1 MKSQSIV
8 LAALIAG
15 LLPVAAAAQAAPAAP
30 AAATFAAAPGAAPA
44 ESKMPPPSA
53 FPAKIALVNFI
64 GAVEATN
71 EGQRAAV
78 EVDKKY
84 ESKKQQLQTDGA
96 ELDSLKKKLQAAPA
110 TMTDEER
117 ARLTREIDSKDKH
130 LQSEGEDASN
140 SYQADMNDALQKI
153 AAKVHDFMIG
163 YVQKNGYTLL
173 LNYGDQQSP
182 LIWATQDQ
190 NADITAAI
198 IDEYNKTSGVAAP
211 APSAP
216 SAPSTGAATHRPAGT
231 TGATHSTT
239 TPHTTTPAKPAQ

>member
-1 MKSQSIV
+1 MNLKSSII
-8 LAALIAG
+8 AALVAG
-15 LLPVAAAAQAAPAAP
+15 LLPVAAVAQAAPAAAP
-30 AAATFAAAPGAAPA
+30 AADATAAPEQP
-44 ESKMPPPSA
+44 KLPPPSA

-64 GAVEATN
+64 GAVEETN
-71 EGQRAAV
+71 EGKRAAM

-84 ESKKQQLQTDGA
+84 ESQKEKLQADEA
-96 ELDSLKKKLQAAPA
+96 EVDALKKKLQAAPA

-117 ARLTREIDSKDKH
+117 ARLTRDIDAKDKH
-130 LQSEGEDASN
+130 LQSEGEDAQN
-140 SYQADMNDALQKI
+140 SYTADMNEALQKV
-153 AAKVHDFMIG
+153 AAKVHEFMIG

-190 NADITAAI
+190 NADVTAAV
-198 IDEYNKTSGVAAP
+198 IDEYNKASGVAAP
-211 APSAP
+211 TPSAP
-216 SAPSTGAATHRPAGT
+216 AAPGAGAAAHRPAT